1 MELPRNER
9 GSDLMSSA
17 HAPVPGHDET
27 DLSEEFGG
35 WADESPILLADIDQ
49 ILEESAHVE
58 RARASDPIRAWRD
71 DLKVALDSLAYARGV
86 LAADVGILRH
96 CLGRAPPAG
105 GGRRPPL
112 GHDDPVVGRRVVG
125 PGRGGA
131 RPGDGWTGRSSSVRT
146 GSWRP
151 TRRWRTPISPLV
163 KR

>member
-1 MELPRNER
+1 
-9 GSDLMSSA
+9 MSSA

-27 DLSEEFGG
+27 DLSEEFGA

-71 DLKVALDSLAYARGV
+71 DLKVALDSLAYARAV

-96 CLGRAPPAG
+96 CLAAPHPQAVVDDLPSAMTTRTWGDGWSAPAEG
-105 GGRRPPL
+105 EP
-112 GHDDPVVGRRVVG
+112 DPRG
-125 PGRGGA
+125 P
-131 RPGDGWTGRSSSVRT
+131 GWTGRSSSVRT

-151 TRRWRTPISPLV
+151 TRRWRTPTSPLA